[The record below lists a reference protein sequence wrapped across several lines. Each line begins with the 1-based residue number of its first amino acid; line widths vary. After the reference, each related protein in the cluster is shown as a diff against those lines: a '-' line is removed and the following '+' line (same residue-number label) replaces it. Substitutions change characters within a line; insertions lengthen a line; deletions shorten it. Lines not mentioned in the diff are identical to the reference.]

1 MKIQKIETVKGTPA
15 DLSRD
20 YSLTELGRLKYC
32 HDDSETT
39 EDFFTFFGKD
49 GAGHKTEPLTI
60 KISID
65 PVNDHQVVF
74 VDSLQV

>member
-1 MKIQKIETVKGTPA
+1 MKGTPA

-39 EDFFTFFGKD
+39 EDSFTFFGKD
-49 GAGHKTEPLTI
+49 KADHKTKALKI
-60 KISID
+60 KIAID

-74 VDSLQV
+74 VDNLQVQL